1 MAPEVTRRLIRETIM
16 GPTMLCAGKVGMTLQ
31 KQKPFSP
38 PKWRFFKGDFQP
50 TVPGTAVPR
59 STPIHNN
66 LACLTWHHLHEKP
79 L

>member
-1 MAPEVTRRLIRETIM
+1 
-16 GPTMLCAGKVGMTLQ
+16 MLRAGKVGMTPQ

-38 PKWRFFKGDFQP
+38 LKGRFFKGDFQHM
-50 TVPGTAVPR
+50 VPGTAVPR

-66 LACLTWHHLHEKP
+66 LACLTWHHLHKKP